1 MSNLAFCAAS
11 FDNDNNSELLTDTAS
26 LPKKHNKTIKK
37 RWGLTGESDNKNS
50 IQNIINEIHNK
61 VDNDDDY
68 ESELNDFNPP
78 PPPEINNSVNNHGK
92 AQEYDNEIMPGEQN
106 KSLLNGSDPVNSKGL
121 YNLPTSATD
130 SYFIKGGPLY
140 NRIDN
145 QQVTKDELIEKINY
159 MIHLLEEQR
168 DEKTGQVTEEVIL
181 YSFLGIFMIFI
192 VDSFARVG
200 KYHR

>member
-11 FDNDNNSELLTDTAS
+11 FDNNSELLTEAAS

-37 RWGLTGESDNKNS
+37 RWGLTSDSDNKAS
-50 IQNIINEIHNK
+50 IQNIINEIHNT
-61 VDNDDDY
+61 VDNDTNDD
-68 ESELNDFNPP
+68 SDLSDFNPP
-78 PPPEINNSVNNHGK
+78 SPPEINHSPKNQGK
-92 AQEYDNEIMPGEQN
+92 AQEYDNEILPGEQN
-106 KSLLNGSDPVNSKGL
+106 NSVLHDSEPVNSKGL

-140 NRIDN
+140 NRIDQ

>member
-1 MSNLAFCAAS
+1 MSNLAFSAAS
-11 FDNDNNSELLTDTAS
+11 FDNNSSELLTSATS

-37 RWGLTGESDNKNS
+37 RWGLTSESDNKNS
-50 IQNIINEIHNK
+50 IQNIINEIHNT
-61 VDNDDDY
+61 VDND
-68 ESELNDFNPP
+68 ESELDDFNPP
-78 PPPEINNSVNNHGK
+78 PPPEISDSPTHHGK
-92 AQEYDNEIMPGEQN
+92 AQEYDNEILPGEQN
-106 KSLLNGSDPVNSKGL
+106 NSVLDDSEPVNSKGL

-140 NRIDN
+140 NRIDQ

>member
-11 FDNDNNSELLTDTAS
+11 FDNNRELLTEAAS

-37 RWGLTGESDNKNS
+37 RWGLTSDSDNKAS
-50 IQNIINEIHNK
+50 IQNIINEIHNTD
-61 VDNDDDY
+61 DNDPNDD
-68 ESELNDFNPP
+68 SDLSDFNPP
-78 PPPEINNSVNNHGK
+78 SPPEINYSPKNQGK
-92 AQEYDNEIMPGEQN
+92 AQEYDNEILPGEQN
-106 KSLLNGSDPVNSKGL
+106 NSVLHDSEPVNSKGL

-140 NRIDN
+140 NRIDQ

>member
-11 FDNDNNSELLTDTAS
+11 FDNNSELLTDAAS

-37 RWGLTGESDNKNS
+37 RWGLTSDSDNKAS
-50 IQNIINEIHNK
+50 IQNIINEIHNT
-61 VDNDDDY
+61 VDNDTNDD
-68 ESELNDFNPP
+68 SDLSDFNPP
-78 PPPEINNSVNNHGK
+78 SPPEINHSPKNQGK
-92 AQEYDNEIMPGEQN
+92 AQEYDNEILPGEQN
-106 KSLLNGSDPVNSKGL
+106 NSVLHDSEPVNSKGL

-140 NRIDN
+140 NRIDQ

>member
-11 FDNDNNSELLTDTAS
+11 FDNNSELLTEAAS

-37 RWGLTGESDNKNS
+37 RWGLTSDSDNKAS
-50 IQNIINEIHNK
+50 IQNIINEIHNT
-61 VDNDDDY
+61 VDNDTNDD
-68 ESELNDFNPP
+68 SDLSDFNPP
-78 PPPEINNSVNNHGK
+78 SPPEINHSPKNQGK
-92 AQEYDNEIMPGEQN
+92 AQEYDNEILPGEQN
-106 KSLLNGSDPVNSKGL
+106 NSVLHDSEPVNSKGL

-140 NRIDN
+140 NRID
-145 QQVTKDELIEKINY
+145 QQEVTKDELIQKINY

>member
-11 FDNDNNSELLTDTAS
+11 FDNNSELLTDAAS

-37 RWGLTGESDNKNS
+37 RWGLTSDSDNKAS
-50 IQNIINEIHNK
+50 IQNIINEIHNT
-61 VDNDDDY
+61 VDNDTNDD
-68 ESELNDFNPP
+68 SDLSDFNPP
-78 PPPEINNSVNNHGK
+78 SPPEINHSPKNQGK
-92 AQEYDNEIMPGEQN
+92 AQEYDNEILPGEQN
-106 KSLLNGSDPVNSKGL
+106 NSVLHDSEPVNSKGL

-145 QQVTKDELIEKINY
+145 QQVTKDELIQKINY